1 MTVQTLMIGKREFVL
16 VPKRDFER
24 IAAQARRQDEQDRQ
38 DAGDVAESRRR
49 MKEPGG
55 VGAKAER
62 SRRVWRNRI
71 YYPGTLHITQI
82 SEGPMC

>member
-1 MTVQTLMIGKREFVL
+1 MDVQALKIGKREFVL

-24 IAAQARRQDEQDRQ
+24 MAAQARRQAQQDRQ

-55 VGAKAER
+55 TTLAKLRKKLRA
-62 SRRVWRNRI
+62 
-71 YYPGTLHITQI
+71 
-82 SEGPMC
+82 

>member
-55 VGAKAER
+55 VG
-62 SRRVWRNRI
+62 
-71 YYPGTLHITQI
+71 P
-82 SEGPMC
+82 SEMRKKLRP